1 MTNQRPRRIVAT
13 VLLGLFVCAPVFAR
27 VPNDPLYS
35 KQWYLDKIGA
45 PAAWDIGIGTQQTV
59 VAVLDSGVDP
69 DHPDLTGNIW
79 TNPGEIAG
87 NGIDDDGNGYVDDVH
102 GWDFVDGDDT
112 PEPDV
117 SDASTVDGVA
127 HGTIVAGV
135 IGAVGNNGEGV
146 AGVSWQTRIMPLR
159 ILDDYGSGDSGKAR
173 EAIAYAVKNGANVI
187 NLSFTGF
194 DADKALQSDIHN
206 AFDAG
211 VSVVAAV
218 GNDNHGG
225 LNLDDT
231 PVYPVC
237 FGEGGDDWVIGV
249 AATTEEDT
257 KADFSNYG
265 SNCTDISAPGVDVFG
280 TMYQNDA
287 WIDFPSYYEGGWDGT
302 SVASP
307 IVAGAVA
314 LLKSAYPSLTPSL
327 IRTILQLSVD
337 PLREKGTDAVGKL
350 GPGRLNIG
358 RAMQIAPSF
367 AAAASDHP
375 QPLLDEGGGTSGKTS
390 RPTATP
396 SHDIVT
402 ATATPGLP
410 PTVRVF
416 TRDGALVTQFD
427 AYAPTFL
434 GGVRVAVG
442 DVDGDGKDDIVT
454 VPAPGGGPQVRV
466 FGMDGKFKSQ
476 FFAFETASRTG
487 LNVATGD
494 VNGDGTE
501 EIVVSEDAKGQGRI
515 RTFMMDGAQVSEM
528 NPFLISS
535 PLLRQGGVG
544 GGPGLVPSIRV
555 ATGDVDGDGN
565 NEIIASRGAGFGPEV
580 RVLSATGATIGTVL
594 AKFDAYAPTY
604 VSGVY
609 VSAGDLNGDGIDE
622 IVTGTDA
629 GGGPQVRVFTET
641 GRVVGS
647 FFAYDSLFRGGVR
660 VSVANLDGGV
670 AQIVTAPGPGGGPQ
684 IRAFDLT
691 GKVLGGFF
699 AGDQADRR
707 GLSVAGWSL

>member
-1 MTNQRPRRIVAT
+1 MAHLGFRRIIASVALG
-13 VLLGLFVCAPVFAR
+13 VLAATPVFAR
-27 VPNDPLYS
+27 IPNDPLFD
-35 KQWYLDKIGA
+35 KQWYLSAIGA
-45 PAAWDIGIGTQQTV
+45 PAAWDIGVGTRQTV

-69 DHPDLTGNIW
+69 NHPDMVGNIW

-87 NGIDDDGNGYVDDVH
+87 NGIDDDANGYVDDAH
-102 GWDFVDGDDT
+102 GWDFVEGDNT

-117 SDASTVDGVA
+117 SEAFTVDGVA
-127 HGTIVAGV
+127 HGTVIAGI

-146 AGVSWQTRIMPLR
+146 AGVSWQTQIMPLR
-159 ILDDYGSGDSGKAR
+159 ILDDYGSGDSGNAR
-173 EAIAYAVKNGANVI
+173 EAILYAVANGADVI

-194 DADKALQSDIHN
+194 DADKLLQNDIRD
-206 AFDAG
+206 AYEAG
-211 VSVVAAV
+211 VTVVAAV

-225 LNLDDT
+225 LNLDET

-237 FGEGGDDWVIGV
+237 FGAEGADWVIGV
-249 AATTEEDT
+249 AATTAEDT
-257 KADFSNYG
+257 KASFSNYG
-265 SNCTDISAPGVDVFG
+265 ANCTDISAPGVGIFG
-280 TMYQNDA
+280 LMYQNDD
-287 WIDFPSYYEGGWDGT
+287 WSDFPSYYEDGWAGT

-314 LLKSAYPSLTPSL
+314 LLRSAYPTLTPSL
-327 IRTILQLSVD
+327 IRTVLQLSVD
-337 PLREKGTDAVGKL
+337 PLKEKGTDATGKL
-350 GPGRLNIG
+350 GPGRLNVG

-367 AAAASDHP
+367 ASAATT
-375 QPLLDEGGGTSGKTS
+375 QPTTPVSTIS
-390 RPTATP
+390 VRPTSSP
-396 SHDIVT
+396 SHNIVT
-402 ATATPGLP
+402 ASATPGLP
-410 PTVRVF
+410 PTVRIF
-416 TRDGALVTQFD
+416 TSIGALVTQFD
-427 AYAPTFL
+427 AFAPTFL

-442 DVDGDGKDDIVT
+442 DIDGDGKDDIVA

-476 FFAFETASRTG
+476 FFAFESTSRTG

-494 VNGDGTE
+494 VNNDGTE
-501 EIVVSEDAKGQGRI
+501 EIVVGEDAGGNGRV

-528 NPFLISS
+528 KPFNDF
-535 PLLRQGGVG
+535 
-544 GGPGLVPSIRV
+544 PGTLVPSGSIRV

-565 NEIIASRGAGFGPEV
+565 DEIIVSRGARSTSSGSSTGFGPEV
-580 RVLSATGATIGTVL
+580 RVLSATGPTIGTVL
-594 AKFDAYAPTY
+594 SQFDAYAPTY
-604 VSGVY
+604 DRGVY
-609 VSAGDLNGDGIDE
+609 VSAGDLNGDGLDE

-641 GRVVGS
+641 GKVVGS

-660 VSVANLDGGV
+660 VSVVNLDNGF

-684 IRAFDLT
+684 IRTFDLT

-699 AGDQADRR
+699 AGDQADRN

>member
-13 VLLGLFVCAPVFAR
+13 VLLGLFVCTPVFAR
-27 VPNDPLYS
+27 VPNDPLYN

-69 DHPDLTGNIW
+69 DHPDLVGNIW
-79 TNPGEIAG
+79 VNPGEIAG

-102 GWDFVDGDDT
+102 GWDFVDGDNT

-127 HGTIVAGV
+127 HGTVVAGV
-135 IGAVGNNGEGV
+135 IGAVGNNGEGIS
-146 AGVSWQTRIMPLR
+146 GVSWQTRIMPLR

-249 AATTEEDT
+249 AATTEGDT

-287 WIDFPSYYEGGWDGT
+287 WIDFPSYYEGGWAGT

-350 GPGRLNIG
+350 GPGRLNVG

-367 AAAASDHP
+367 AATAASSTLP
-375 QPLLDEGGGTSGKTS
+375 SPSKGEGQGEVYAPV
-390 RPTATP
+390 RPTPTP
-396 SHDIVT
+396 SHNIVT

-427 AYAPTFL
+427 AFAPTFL

-476 FFAFETASRTG
+476 FFAFETTSRTG

-501 EIVVSEDAKGQGRI
+501 EIVVGEDAKGQGRV
-515 RTFMMDGAQVSEM
+515 RTFMMDGAQVSELK
-528 NPFLISS
+528 PFEFS
-535 PLLRQGGVG
+535 GTF
-544 GGPGLVPSIRV
+544 VPSGSVRV
-555 ATGDVDGDGN
+555 STGDVDGDGN
-565 NEIIASRGAGFGPEV
+565 DEIIASRGAGFGPEV

-604 VSGVY
+604 GSGVY

-629 GGGPQVRVFTET
+629 GGGPQVRVFTGM

-660 VSVANLDGGV
+660 VTVANLDGGV
-670 AQIVTAPGPGGGPQ
+670 AQIVTVPGPGGGPQ
-684 IRAFDLT
+684 VRTFDLT

-699 AGDQADRR
+699 AGAESDRN
-707 GLSVAGWSL
+707 GLSVAGWSP